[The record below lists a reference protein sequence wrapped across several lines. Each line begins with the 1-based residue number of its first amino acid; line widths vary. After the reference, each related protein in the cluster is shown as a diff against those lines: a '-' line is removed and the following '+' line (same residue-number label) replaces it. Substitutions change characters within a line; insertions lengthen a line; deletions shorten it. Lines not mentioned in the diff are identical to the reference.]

1 MNDDPR
7 HTAPAQRV
15 RNLTR
20 AMARGVFASDRDRRL
35 GRDDLLLAY
44 AQGARYALQ
53 WLAHRCDDA
62 ILLDCL
68 AAEVDAIDDA
78 CRRIVTTEDTINDHA
93 G

>member
-1 MNDDPR
+1 MTDDPCYIG
-7 HTAPAQRV
+7 PAQRV
-15 RNLTR
+15 RSLAR

-35 GRDDLLLAY
+35 GRDDVLLAY

-68 AAEVDAIDDA
+68 AAEAAALDDA
-78 CRRIVTTEDTINDHA
+78 CRHIVTTEDTINDHA